1 MMEHSSYILISIK
14 TFFSDFL
21 LHFIS
26 MRAWILL
33 CVSSIVF
40 VSGRQETFLP
50 KSKNGDTVLQ
60 DVTKRVSTNAKTEL
74 WKNVAKFIDRY
85 SPLKNGNQVV
95 HELTMKKDVD
105 KLLLKMGPLPFP
117 WGRLGLR
124 PTLMK

>member
-1 MMEHSSYILISIK
+1 MEYKNGCFNIK
-14 TFFSDFL
+14 TFLSDFRV
-21 LHFIS
+21 HFIS
-26 MRAWILL
+26 MRALILL
-33 CVSSIVF
+33 CVSSIIF
-40 VSGRQETFLP
+40 VSGGQETFLTIN
-50 KSKNGDTVLQ
+50 KNGDTVLQ

-74 WKNVAKFIDRY
+74 WKNVANFIDRY